1 MNKGFLIVIILI
13 LIYSRIK
20 KVDALDLFQQGLK
33 EGLQLFIPLF
43 CSMLSFYFFSQV
55 ILTSSLLQIVQKF
68 PFINQLPP
76 SLISQ
81 ILLKPFSFNGSL
93 ILLQDLYQ
101 NYGLNHFYSQVAT
114 LIQVSFDS
122 TFYLYSLY
130 LISLPNKKKT
140 AVLTLSLILN
150 GITVIFCFLAV
161 IIFF

>member
-1 MNKGFLIVIILI
+1 MNSAFIIVICIILI
-13 LIYSRIK
+13 DSQIK

-55 ILTSSLLQIVQKF
+55 LLTSSILDFIQKL
-68 PFINQLPP
+68 PFIKNLP
-76 SLISQ
+76 SNLISQ

-93 ILLQDLYQ
+93 VLLKDIYNQ
-101 NYGLNHFYSQVAT
+101 YGIHHFYSHLAT

-130 LISLPNKKKT
+130 FTNVTSRKKGIALIISLFLN
-140 AVLTLSLILN
+140 ALTL
-150 GITVIFCFLAV
+150 IFAY
-161 IIFF
+161 IATTIFF